1 MHGWNMTTAGTPERR
16 AAARTVTV
24 GREQIPRWGIHL
36 QRGFYRTVQTQ
47 VDFHTA
53 SHARTLHRSVTELSR
68 NSIRH
73 SRTKSGA
80 NPKRDGCF
88 AMVETL
94 YEKLSETMDATM
106 K

>member
-36 QRGFYRTVQTQ
+36 QRGFIGLCKLKLISIPLRT
-47 VDFHTA
+47 HG
-53 SHARTLHRSVTELSR
+53 TLHRSVTELSR